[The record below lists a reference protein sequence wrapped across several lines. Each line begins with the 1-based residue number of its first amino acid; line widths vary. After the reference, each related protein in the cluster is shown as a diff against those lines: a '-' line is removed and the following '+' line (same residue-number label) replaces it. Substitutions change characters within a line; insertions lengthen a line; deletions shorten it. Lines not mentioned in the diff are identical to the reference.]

1 MKIIIVKCAD
11 WRSVIDIDN
20 TIFDDYCA
28 EACTQV
34 IEKKFKD
41 DRCNVSA
48 FMQCVILGKNKKPN
62 KKIYIYNTYKI
73 LINAA
78 QHKKAEV
85 LRQIF
90 LKDTKVDLALE
101 PMKG

>member
-1 MKIIIVKCAD
+1 V
-11 WRSVIDIDN
+11 
-20 TIFDDYCA
+20 
-28 EACTQV
+28 
-34 IEKKFKD
+34 
-41 DRCNVSA
+41 
-48 FMQCVILGKNKKPN
+48 
-62 KKIYIYNTYKI
+62 